1 MAREAAA
8 LTQRRLRAA
17 VVTIVGRRGLASV
30 TARSVAAEAGVNQA
44 LIFYHF
50 GTLGDLVAA
59 AYRESVDEALERYR
73 EALASA
79 HGLGE
84 VLDAMKAELGT
95 DRADGG
101 AALMAQLLA
110 AAGQDEALAKLARE
124 LLGEWRTVVGEAVE
138 RADGRQSRRGARL
151 ARERR
156 RGSPVGHA
164 RHSAR
169 RRRRTGRAV
178 GLLRHTARTRPNPR
192 AVLPAALTRSS
203 CRLVR
208 HRAEVRIGRSEPPLS
223 VG

>member
-73 EALASA
+73 EALASS

-84 VLDAMKAELGT
+84 VLDAVKAELGT

-124 LLGEWRTVVGEAVE
+124 LLGEWRTVVGKAVE
-138 RADGRQSRRGARL
+138 RAMVNSPVEGSSHPRASSRRPCRQCSAQCSSTAPNPAHCL
-151 ARERR
+151 AR
-156 RGSPVGHA
+156 SPRCA
-164 RHSAR
+164 SSTEHS
-169 RRRRTGRAV
+169 RASL
-178 GLLRHTARTRPNPR
+178 GCPRPSVVPSGPSSR
-192 AVLPAALTRSS
+192 RSS
-203 CRLVR
+203 
-208 HRAEVRIGRSEPPLS
+208 HRALRTTLS

>member
-8 LTQRRLRAA
+8 ITQRRLRAA

-50 GTLGDLVAA
+50 GTLTDLLAA
-59 AYRESVDEALERYR
+59 AYRESVDEALGRYR

-84 VLDAMKAELGT
+84 VLDAVEAELGT

-110 AAGQDEALAKLARE
+110 AAGQDEALAQLARE
-124 LLGEWRTVVGEAVE
+124 LLREWRTFVGEAVE
-138 RADGRQSRRGARL
+138 RAMAGSAVEGLVSPESVVEATLSGMLGAVLVDGAEPGALSNSLATLRELDRTL
-151 ARERR
+151 ARFAPLP
-156 RGSPVGHA
+156 SPV
-164 RHSAR
+164 R
-169 RRRRTGRAV
+169 RAV
-178 GLLRHTARTRPNPR
+178 RSVIAPKFASGAPNHPSR
-192 AVLPAALTRSS
+192 
-203 CRLVR
+203 
-208 HRAEVRIGRSEPPLS
+208 
-223 VG
+223 

>member
-84 VLDAMKAELGT
+84 VLATVKAELGT
-95 DRADGG
+95 DR
-101 AALMAQLLA
+101 AQLLA

-124 LLGEWRTVVGEAVE
+124 LLGEWRTVVGEALE
-138 RADGRQSRRGARL
+138 RAMVDSPVEGLVSPASVVEAALSATLGAVLVDGAQPGVLSNSFATLRELDRTL
-151 ARERR
+151 ARFSRLP
-156 RGSPVGHA
+156 SPV
-164 RHSAR
+164 R
-169 RRRRTGRAV
+169 RAV
-178 GLLRHTARTRPNPR
+178 RSVIAPKFASDAPNHPSR
-192 AVLPAALTRSS
+192 
-203 CRLVR
+203 
-208 HRAEVRIGRSEPPLS
+208 
-223 VG
+223 

>member
-59 AYRESVDEALERYR
+59 AYRESVDEAFERYR

-84 VLDAMKAELGT
+84 VLDAVKAELGT

-124 LLGEWRTVVGEAVE
+124 LLGEWRTVVGEALE
-138 RADGRQSRRGARL
+138 RAMVDSPVEGLVSPASVVEAALSGMLGTVLVDGAEPGALSGSFATLRELDRTL
-151 ARERR
+151 ARFSRLP
-156 RGSPVGHA
+156 SPV
-164 RHSAR
+164 R
-169 RRRRTGRAV
+169 RAV
-178 GLLRHTARTRPNPR
+178 RSVIAPKFASDAPNHPSR
-192 AVLPAALTRSS
+192 
-203 CRLVR
+203 
-208 HRAEVRIGRSEPPLS
+208 
-223 VG
+223 

>member
-1 MAREAAA
+1 MAKEAAA

-17 VVTIVGRRGLASV
+17 VVTIVGQRGLASV

-50 GTLGDLVAA
+50 GTLTDLVAA
-59 AYRESVDEALERYR
+59 AYRESVDEALGRYR

-84 VLDAMKAELGT
+84 VLDAVEAELGT

-110 AAGQDEALAKLARE
+110 AAGQDEALAQLARE

-138 RADGRQSRRGARL
+138 RAMADSALEGLVSSESVVEATLSGMLGAVLVDGAEPGALSGSFATLRELDRTL
-151 ARERR
+151 ARFSRLP
-156 RGSPVGHA
+156 SPV
-164 RHSAR
+164 R
-169 RRRRTGRAV
+169 RAV
-178 GLLRHTARTRPNPR
+178 RSVVAPKFASGAPNHPSR
-192 AVLPAALTRSS
+192 
-203 CRLVR
+203 
-208 HRAEVRIGRSEPPLS
+208 
-223 VG
+223 